1 MKMVFRAKFES
12 SQTTKFQECP
22 KGPILIPGIRLHGN
36 WAFESYR
43 ASKNLHTSVPLKTTR
58 RLHYYNLDKI

>member
-12 SQTTKFQECP
+12 SQTTKFQEFP
-22 KGPILIPGIRLHGN
+22 IAPILIPGIRLHGN

-43 ASKNLHTSVPLKTTR
+43 AQKIYIQAFLEKLPEDFTT
-58 RLHYYNLDKI
+58 IT